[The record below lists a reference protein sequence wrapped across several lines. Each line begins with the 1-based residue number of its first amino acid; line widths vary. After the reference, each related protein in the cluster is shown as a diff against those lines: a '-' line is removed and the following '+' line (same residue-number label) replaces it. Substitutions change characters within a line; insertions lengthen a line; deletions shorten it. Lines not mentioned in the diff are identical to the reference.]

1 MIVANSIESSA
12 AMPGPLGGEEL
23 RGAQR
28 FKTLLRT
35 AKLIGLTGEFL
46 AVIRDVSD
54 TGLKLKLF
62 HPVPEERMALELA
75 DGSHFFVEKVW
86 EHESEAGFRF
96 SAPIE
101 VASFLTV
108 LGRKDEGRIWL
119 NARIP
124 GILTV
129 GDIRIGMTISSLSR
143 HGADL
148 ESGVLL
154 GIGHPVVLSGDGFP
168 QIWARI
174 GQIHSSHYRVEFE
187 NVMRLDD
194 LAQILWAAPRQETV
208 SCAPLRSS
216 RIRAASRTRS
226 A

>member
-1 MIVANSIESSA
+1 MIVANSIESNA
-12 AMPGPLGGEEL
+12 AAPSPLGGAEL

-28 FKTLLRT
+28 FKTMMRT

-75 DGSHFFVEKVW
+75 DGSHFFIEKVW
-86 EHESEAGFRF
+86 ERETEAGFRF
-96 SAPIE
+96 SAPID
-101 VASFLTV
+101 VASFLTT

-119 NARIP
+119 SARIP
-124 GILTV
+124 GIITV
-129 GDIRIGMTISSLSR
+129 GDIRVRMTINNLSR
-143 HGADL
+143 HGAEL

-154 GIGHPVVLSGDGFP
+154 AAGDPVVLSGEGLP
-168 QIWARI
+168 QVCARI
-174 GQIHSSHYRVEFE
+174 SQICPSHYCVEFE
-187 NVMRLDD
+187 NIMRLDD
-194 LAQILWAAPRQETV
+194 LAQVIWAASRQETV
-208 SCAPLRSS
+208 SCQAERGS
-216 RIRAASRTRS
+216 RIRSASRAKS

>member
-1 MIVANSIESSA
+1 MIVANSIESNA
-12 AMPGPLGGEEL
+12 AAASLLGGAEL

-28 FKTLLRT
+28 FKTMMRT

-54 TGLKLKLF
+54 TGLKLRLF

-75 DGSHFFVEKVW
+75 DGSHFFIEKVW
-86 EHESEAGFRF
+86 ERETEAGFRF
-96 SAPIE
+96 SAPID

-108 LGRKDEGRIWL
+108 LGRKDEGRISL

-124 GILTV
+124 GVITV
-129 GDIRIGMTISSLSR
+129 GDIRVRMTINSLSR
-143 HGADL
+143 HGAGL
-148 ESGVLL
+148 ESGIIL
-154 GIGHPVVLSGDGFP
+154 GVGDRVVLNGDGLP
-168 QIWARI
+168 QLRARI
-174 GQIHSSHYRVEFE
+174 GQIHPSHYCIEFE

-194 LAQILWAAPRQETV
+194 LAQIIWAAPRQEAI
-208 SCAPLRSS
+208 SCHPARGS
-216 RIRAASRTRS
+216 RIRAASRTIS